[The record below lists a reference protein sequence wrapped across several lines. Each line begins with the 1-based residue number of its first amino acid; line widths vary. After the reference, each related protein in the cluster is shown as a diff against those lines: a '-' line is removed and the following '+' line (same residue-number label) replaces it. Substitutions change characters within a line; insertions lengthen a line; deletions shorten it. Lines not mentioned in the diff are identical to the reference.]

1 MKTNIFKGASRYI
14 VLALFAPVFTGN
26 TFAQNIKLEK
36 ETGYFNAIEISDNI
50 GINISQGDKPMVILE
65 GEEDAVNAF
74 VPNIKNNILKI
85 KAGQQTEELESIHIV
100 VKDLKDICMKGASS
114 LKGTSVIKTK
124 NLTLTAEDASE
135 IKLDLDVDSLKTIVE
150 GAASIKYSGKAT
162 NHKIQIKGAA
172 SISAYALETEN
183 SQIDLAGAGTAQVNV
198 KNELSGEISGLGSI
212 VYKDEPAKVN
222 VKTSGLGSV
231 KKGSPKTA
239 KLDSES
245 DTTKFN
251 IGQKEVQIFDKKDND
266 DKKKKKKDK
275 FNGHWGGIEIGLN
288 NYLNRYNKMEVPGG
302 YDFLDLKTSKS
313 IGVGLNI
320 YEQNFN
326 LCKNHLGIV
335 SGVGL
340 TYNNYRFTQNTTLL
354 SKSPVVAAFTDTTRN
369 FLKNKL
375 TVSYLTV
382 PVILEYNTGKK
393 HKFHVGAGMIL
404 GARLG
409 SHIKQV
415 YEVDGSKYKDKAYDD
430 FNLFPYK
437 ADATVR
443 IGWGFVNLFANYSLT
458 PLFKQGKQPELYPFT
473 VGLCVVGW

>member
-1 MKTNIFKGASRYI
+1 MKTNILKAVSKYM
-14 VLALFAPVFTGN
+14 ALTFLVPIFIGN

-50 GINISQGDKPMVILE
+50 VIKISQGEKSMVIVE
-65 GEEDAVNAF
+65 GEKDAVNAF
-74 VPNIKNNILKI
+74 IPDIKNNVLKI
-85 KAGQQTEELESIHIV
+85 NAGQQTEELESINVV
-100 VKDLKDICMKGASS
+100 VKDLKDIRMKGASS
-114 LKGTSVIKTK
+114 LKSTSVIKAK

-135 IKLDLDVDSLKTIVE
+135 IKLDVDVDSLNTIVE
-150 GAASIKYSGKAT
+150 GAASIKYSGITK

-172 SISAYALETEN
+172 SISAYNLETEN

-198 KNELSGEISGLGSI
+198 KNEISGEISGLGSI

-239 KLDSES
+239 KLDSTP

-266 DKKKKKKDK
+266 DKKKKKKEK
-275 FNGHWGGIEIGLN
+275 FNGHWGGIELGVN
-288 NYLNRYNKMEVPGG
+288 NYLNSNNKMEVPSG

-320 YEQNFN
+320 FEQNFN
-326 LCKNHLGIV
+326 LYKNHLGIV
-335 SGVGL
+335 SGLGL

-354 SKSPVVAAFTDTTRN
+354 SKSPVVAAITDTVKP

-382 PVILEYNTGKK
+382 PVILEYNIGNKP
-393 HKFHVGAGMIL
+393 KFHIGAGMIL

-415 YEVDGSKYKDKAYDD
+415 YEIDGSKYKDKTYDD
-430 FNLFPYK
+430 FNLYPYK

-443 IGWGFVNLFANYSLT
+443 IGVGFVNLFANYSLT

-473 VGLCVVGW
+473 VGLSIIGW